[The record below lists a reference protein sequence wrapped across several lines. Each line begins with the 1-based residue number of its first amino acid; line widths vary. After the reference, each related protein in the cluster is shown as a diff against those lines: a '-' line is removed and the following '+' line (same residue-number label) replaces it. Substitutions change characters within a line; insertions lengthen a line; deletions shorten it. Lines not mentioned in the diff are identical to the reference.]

1 MGVSGKNVVAVVR
14 VVDADGAAVA
24 AAAVDAGW
32 TPPRGASSDL
42 EATTDSQGRATFSVK
57 KSRGTHTIR
66 IVGVAKTGF
75 DYDEQGSVIS
85 KSLYVRR

>member
-1 MGVSGKNVVAVVR
+1 VR
-14 VVDADGAAVA
+14 PSPAPRWTRPGRRPARRRGAA
-24 AAAVDAGW
+24 GN
-32 TPPRGASSDL
+32 L

-66 IVGVAKTGF
+66 VVGVAKSGF
-75 DYDEQGSVIS
+75 DYDELGSVIS